1 MSTDTATDT
10 ATAEPAGLP
19 YRPPTAP
26 PARFRHLVAAEWIK
40 FWSLRSTALVLAAG
54 ALTTLGICVNAARV
68 NADRLAHQ
76 AELPPAPP
84 GGRPELPQMVYDPL
98 GAAYVSPA
106 WALLMIV
113 VAALGA
119 SVIFGEYTSGL
130 IRTTFAAVPDRRAV
144 VAAKVTVVGAVTLVL
159 GVAVSGGSFGVTQ
172 AILRDHHGMSL
183 TDPGALRAVTA
194 SALLVPLCAL
204 VGMAVGAL
212 IRHTAGAV
220 VTVIALL
227 LLVPQLFGGEQYRW
241 VVEIGNAMPLTAW
254 DRLIL
259 NPDRDYDLGKY
270 PVTITE
276 AWCVYGAWS
285 AVAVAVTVCVV
296 GRRDV

>member
-1 MSTDTATDT
+1 MTTDT
-10 ATAEPAGLP
+10 ATATAGPARPP
-19 YRPPTAP
+19 YRPSAAP
-26 PARFRHLVAAEWIK
+26 AARFRHLLAAEWIK
-40 FWSLRSTALVLAAG
+40 LWSLRSTALVLTAG

-68 NADRLAHQ
+68 NADRLAQQ
-76 AELPPAPP
+76 AELPPEPP
-84 GGRPELPQMVYDPL
+84 GGKPALPQMLYDPL

-106 WALLMIV
+106 WALLMIT

-144 VAAKVTVVGAVTLVL
+144 VAAKVTVVTGVTLVL
-159 GVAVSGGSFGVTQ
+159 GAAVSGGCFGVTQ

-183 TDPGALRAVTA
+183 DGPGALRAVTA
-194 SALLVPLCAL
+194 SALMLPLCAL
-204 VGMAVGAL
+204 IGMAVGAL

-220 VTVIALL
+220 VTVIGLL
-227 LLVPQLFGGEQYRW
+227 ILVPQFFSGEQYRW
-241 VVEIGNAMPLTAW
+241 VAEIGNAMPLTAW

-259 NPDRDYDLGKY
+259 NPARDYDLGKY
-270 PVTITE
+270 PVTVTE
-276 AWCVYGAWS
+276 AWCVYGAW
-285 AVAVAVTVCVV
+285 AGVAVVVAVLVV

>member
-1 MSTDTATDT
+1 MTTATT
-10 ATAEPAGLP
+10 G
-19 YRPPTAP
+19 PTAP
-26 PARFRHLVAAEWIK
+26 AVRTPPTTRAGAARFTDLVAAEWIK

-54 ALTTLGICVNAARV
+54 ALTTLGICVNAAKA

-76 AELPPAPP
+76 PELPPVPP
-84 GGRPELPQMVYDPL
+84 GGKPALPQMIYDPL

-106 WALLMIV
+106 WVLLMII

-144 VAAKVTVVGAVTLVL
+144 VAAKVTVVTAVTLVL
-159 GVAVSGGSFGVTQ
+159 GAAVSVGSFGVTQ
-172 AILRDHHGMSL
+172 AILRDHHGMSFA
-183 TDPGALRAVTA
+183 DPGALRAVAA
-194 SALLVPLCAL
+194 SALLLPLCAL
-204 VGMAVGAL
+204 IGMAVGAV

-220 VTVIALL
+220 VTVIGLL
-227 LLVPQLFGGEQYRW
+227 LVVPQLFTGERFRW
-241 VVEIGNAMPLTAW
+241 VKEIGNAMPISSW

-259 NPDRDYDLGKY
+259 NPARDYDLGKY
-270 PVTITE
+270 PVTVTE
-276 AWCVYGAWS
+276 AWCVYGVWAGV
-285 AVAVAVTVCVV
+285 AVAVAVLVV